1 MKNGQ
6 KYAKQINRM
15 VNQEFFEC
23 SLWSIRNG
31 KKASEYCCPV
41 PESFDPAN
49 GPASGSDEFCKK
61 CLCESLEW
69 LNQEYKEE
77 ILSDDEKD
85 IVKEMIDVILKFGCT
100 VIDVRK
106 IDIGNC
112 DSFISIRY
120 ENTVIRTN
128 DTLSSP
134 IIDNDKFKGMKLNR
148 KYTLEE
154 LGITCQTQKDN

>member
-1 MKNGQ
+1 MKNIE
-6 KYAKQINRM
+6 KYEQEISQL
-15 VNQEFFEC
+15 VNEDNILPCAIATVAGIRKEKPCYHQECEEC
-23 SLWSIRNG
+23 H
-31 KKASEYCCPV
+31 
-41 PESFDPAN
+41 
-49 GPASGSDEFCKK
+49 KK
-61 CLCESLEW
+61 CIEW
-69 LNQEYKEE
+69 MYSEYKEE
-77 ILSDDEKD
+77 ILSDKEKD
-85 IVKEMIDVILKFGCT
+85 IIKLMIDTILKFGCT

-120 ENTVIRTN
+120 ENPVIRTD
-128 DTLSSP
+128 DTLISP

>member
-1 MKNGQ
+1 MINIE
-6 KYAKQINRM
+6 KYEQEISQL
-15 VNQEFFEC
+15 VNVGESLEC
-23 SLWSIRNG
+23 SIAYVSGI
-31 KKASEYCCPV
+31 SEEKRC
-41 PESFDPAN
+41 FDQTC
-49 GPASGSDEFCKK
+49 EECHKK
-61 CLCESLEW
+61 CLEW
-69 LNQEYKEE
+69 MYSEYKEE

-120 ENTVIRTN
+120 ENPVIGID
-128 DTLSSP
+128 DTISSP
-134 IIDNDKFKGMKLNR
+134 IINSDKFKGMELNR

-154 LGITCQTQKDN
+154 LGLENVNG